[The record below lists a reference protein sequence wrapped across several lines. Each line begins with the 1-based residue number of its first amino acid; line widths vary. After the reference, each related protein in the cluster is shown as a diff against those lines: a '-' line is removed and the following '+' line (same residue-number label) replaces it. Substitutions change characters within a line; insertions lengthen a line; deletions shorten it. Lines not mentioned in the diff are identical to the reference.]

1 MITRPE
7 LLTQITGQLH
17 PKIGVVIIGNEGGN
31 NLLMGFAVYTN
42 SVSDQLHGFKGQT
55 LDLNG
60 EIPEN
65 SGKMVM
71 IGFKAD
77 RPLFKLSK

>member
-17 PKIGVVIIGNEGGN
+17 PKICVVIIGNEGGN

-42 SVSDQLHGFKGQT
+42 SASDQLHGFKRQT

-60 EIPEN
+60 EITEN
-65 SGKMVM
+65 PGKMVM